1 MKETLVFILIVAL
14 VLLFVLPIGCTRA
27 INVCI

>member
-1 MKETLVFILIVAL
+1 MKETLLFVLIVGIVAL
-14 VLLFVLPIGCTRA
+14 LIMPLGCTRA